1 MVVTFLT
8 VFWNALAVNSS
19 PVTHLG
25 NLLASSELVLSLG
38 DVTSEGES
46 ILFCRD
52 TGVWVVYEI
61 ECAKY
66 KYGVEHCLFKY
77 LLIDLLNL

>member
-1 MVVTFLT
+1 MII
-8 VFWNALAVNSS
+8 S

-38 DVTSEGES
+38 DVTSEGERS
-46 ILFCRD
+46 HVCRD
-52 TGVWVVYEI
+52 KGVWLVYEI

-66 KYGVEHCLFKY
+66 KYGVDHCLFKY
-77 LLIDLLNL
+77 LLIDLLKL